1 MRNVLSYILIAIG
14 LILPFYFLISGIM
27 QVVYGISPFV
37 ATEIIIG
44 VVKILFCGIGVV
56 PAYIGTLLLEY
67 KKITK

>member
-1 MRNVLSYILIAIG
+1 MIASIKLNVVSTAGEGYIDTG
-14 LILPFYFLISGIM
+14 
-27 QVVYGISPFV
+27 VK
-37 ATEIIIG
+37 IIIG